1 MVFSPSVPGDADGTL
16 WDALLALEPE
26 DGILSKLAGA
36 SGG

>member
-1 MVFSPSVPGDADGTL
+1 MVFSPSIPGDADGTL
-16 WDALLALEPE
+16 WGALLALEPE